1 MNAQLISS
9 LFIFAVGLGFGIL
22 LQRYVLS
29 RGTHVSL
36 LEREVDNLKGEQ
48 LQLKDSIQQH
58 FHQTADLTKNLTN
71 NYKALYEHLAKG
83 ADHFT
88 EQPLADLKNLLETT
102 RGDKPLDIADA
113 DADTQENTANTPE
126 IKPESQ
132 QP

>member
-29 RGTHVSL
+29 RGTHVSS
-36 LEREVDNLKGEQ
+36 LEREVDKLKGEQ

-102 RGDKPLDIADA
+102 RGDKPLEVADA
-113 DADTQENTANTPE
+113 QENTADAPE
-126 IKPESQ
+126 TKPESQ

>member
-29 RGTHVSL
+29 RGTHVSS
-36 LEREVDNLKGEQ
+36 LEREVDKLKGQQ

-102 RGDKPLDIADA
+102 RGDKSLEIADA
-113 DADTQENTANTPE
+113 DADTQENTADTPE
-126 IKPESQ
+126 TKPESQ